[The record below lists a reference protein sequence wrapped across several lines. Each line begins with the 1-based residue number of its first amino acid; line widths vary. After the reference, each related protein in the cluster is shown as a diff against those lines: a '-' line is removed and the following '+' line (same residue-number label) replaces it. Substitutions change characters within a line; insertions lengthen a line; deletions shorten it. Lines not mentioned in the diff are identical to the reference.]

1 MKHGLRA
8 LRQRLSPIGPK
19 SLQRTPD
26 LRKRRL
32 ESSRAL
38 KCVTVTES
46 ESLRKKATPSSR
58 RCPFMC
64 LQKIAPALVLT
75 LVSCAATTPH
85 SPVSLP
91 APPPNLPTMERTG
104 VRMAGLLP
112 AVAGSALAREQRG
125 SIKRP
130 VPTRPIYQALTHLDR
145 CNALIYQDILL
156 GRTRR
161 SRRPLLTVNA

>member
-8 LRQRLSPIGPK
+8 LRQRLSTIGPK

-32 ESSRAL
+32 EASRAL
-38 KCVTVTES
+38 KCVTVTNS
-46 ESLRKKATPSSR
+46 ESLRKKATQSSR

-75 LVSCAATTPH
+75 LVSCAVTTRH

-91 APPPNLPTMERTG
+91 APPPSLTENPPAFRLLRLPKPTPSTPE
-104 VRMAGLLP
+104 
-112 AVAGSALAREQRG
+112 SADNG
-125 SIKRP
+125 K
-130 VPTRPIYQALTHLDR
+130 
-145 CNALIYQDILL
+145 N
-156 GRTRR
+156 RR
-161 SRRPLLTVNA
+161 

>member
-1 MKHGLRA
+1 MQHGLRA

-19 SLQRTPD
+19 SLHRTPD

-64 LQKIAPALVLT
+64 LQKIAPRLALTV
-75 LVSCAATTPH
+75 VSCAATTPH
-85 SPVSLP
+85 SPLSLP
-91 APPPNLPTMERTG
+91 AHQPSLTENPPAFRLLRLP
-104 VRMAGLLP
+104 
-112 AVAGSALAREQRG
+112 
-125 SIKRP
+125 K
-130 VPTRPIYQALTHLDR
+130 PTPSTPE
-145 CNALIYQDILL
+145 
-156 GRTRR
+156 
-161 SRRPLLTVNA
+161 S